1 MLTLIKPDVVMRLD
15 DDGDRLRWR
24 VSEAVME
31 MVDGMSTS
39 TLELDVLVSGST
51 LADVF
56 ALAVL
61 VRSDSNN
68 PPP

>member
-1 MLTLIKPDVVMRLD
+1 
-15 DDGDRLRWR
+15 
-24 VSEAVME
+24 
-31 MVDGMSTS
+31 MSTF
-39 TLELDVLVSGST
+39 TLELDVVVSGSDGLDDDKDASSVLSFDVVLA

-68 PPP
+68 PPPQRW